1 VQIVIPH
8 HPTNSY
14 IIWYYY
20 PVDGTRYT
28 VETESKG
35 YEGRSIRLQKE
46 ARTLATIPGADLL
59 AADREAKAR
68 ELQESASKFEDLAKL
83 EDLTVREVD
92 FWKGKRNYPR
102 WIASW
107 REGDKI
113 RTVYLGSC
121 RKTGR
126 EEAMAKARK
135 LKAKPR
141 QFKTIPS

>member
-1 VQIVIPH
+1 MVHDTPSRQKARDMKAEA
-8 HPTNSY
+8 SA
-14 IIWYYY
+14 
-20 PVDGTRYT
+20 
-28 VETESKG
+28 
-35 YEGRSIRLQKE
+35 LQKE